1 MQKVSF
7 DIAKKALAP
16 AMKGG
21 AGLIKREIKKG
32 LASVYQSNDGAIFA
46 VVRPEGNELVFV
58 AVAGTGLASVAN
70 EFVLFALQGGFNSIR
85 YHTKN
90 PHFLAKGVSALA
102 IKPHLIEV
110 RKALF
115 GNDEYIYR
123 IKLK

>member
-1 MQKVSF
+1 MQQVSF
-7 DIAKKALAP
+7 EIAKKTLAP

-21 AGLIKREIKKG
+21 AGLIKREIKQEV
-32 LASVYQSNDGAIFA
+32 ARVYQSNNSNVFA

-58 AVAGTGLASVAN
+58 AVAGKGLAHVAN
-70 EFVLFALQGGFNSIR
+70 EFVLFAKQNGFSSIR

-90 PHFLAKGVSALA
+90 PYFLAKGVSALA
-102 IKPHLIEV
+102 IKPQLIEI

>member
-7 DIAKKALAP
+7 DIAKATLAP

-21 AGLIKREIKKG
+21 AGLIKREIKQG
-32 LASVYQSNDGAIFA
+32 LASVYQSNNRTIFA

-58 AVAGTGLASVAN
+58 AVAGTGLANVVN
-70 EFVLFALQGGFNSIR
+70 ECVLFALQGGFSSIR

-90 PHFLAKGVSALA
+90 PHFLAKGISALA
-102 IKPHLIEV
+102 LKPQLIEV

-123 IKLK
+123 IKLI